1 MLNHK
6 GSKTIETDRLI
17 LRQYRSTD
25 AELMFKNWASDR
37 EVTKFLTWNAHRSI
51 SDTEAIINLWV
62 SEYNE
67 LSRYNW
73 IIILKETGEPIGS
86 IDVVHIYGNTDTA
99 EIGYCIGQNQ
109 WGKGIMTEAFKAV
122 IKYLFEEIGFNQ
134 IRAAHAVKN
143 PASGKVMEKCGLRFE
158 GTFRQFFR
166 ATSGELLDISYR
178 SILRE
183 EYFAG
188 KEKSCND
195 VQDVV

>member
-6 GSKTIETDRLI
+6 GTKIIETERLM
-17 LRQYRSTD
+17 LRPYRSTD

-37 EVTKFLTWNAHRSI
+37 EVAKFLTWNAHRSI
-51 SDTEAIINLWV
+51 SDTEAIINLWL

-73 IIILKETGEPIGS
+73 IIMLKEIGEPIGS
-86 IDVVHIYGNTDTA
+86 IDVVHVYDNIDAA
-99 EIGYCIGQNQ
+99 EIGYCIGREW
-109 WGKGIMTEAFKAV
+109 WGQGIVTEAFTEV
-122 IKYLFEEIGFNQ
+122 IKYLFGEIGFNQ

-143 PASGKVMEKCGLRFE
+143 PASGRVMEKCGLKYE

-183 EYFAG
+183 EFLV
-188 KEKSCND
+188 K
-195 VQDVV
+195 Q